1 MGMVKINF
9 IYRKRQRVE
18 FGSEDNRLPTGLLEW
33 QVMCWF
39 SHLRTHLQN
48 KNANYCFHCHHEK
61 WPDYTDIVPGGN
73 IKSSVFNFKNL
84 FFFYFPMFK
93 LLKNDYNSDY
103 LQKICIRLFS
113 SASWESRGVHV
124 ATLPEDLATLTRWR
138 KGET

>member
-18 FGSEDNRLPTGLLEW
+18 FGSEDNRLPTRLLEW

-84 FFFYFPMFK
+84 FF
-93 LLKNDYNSDY
+93 
-103 LQKICIRLFS
+103 LFS
-113 SASWESRGVHV
+113 YVQIIKKWLQQWLLA
-124 ATLPEDLATLTRWR
+124 EDLHKIVLISFLGVKRGSCGHSPWGPSHTY
-138 KGET
+138 